1 MSAYVIAEI
10 EVTDPDGYA
19 EYAELAGASLLRHGG
34 RFVVRGGPSEV
45 LEGDWAGRIVVLE
58 FDSPEAARAWYDSE
72 DYQACLPIRLRN
84 SKGRMIA
91 VEGVTGGS

>member
-19 EYAELAGASLLRHGG
+19 EYVAPANASVLRHGG
-34 RFVVRGGPSEV
+34 RFVVRGGPSEII
-45 LEGDWAGRIVVLE
+45 EGDWAGRMVVLE
-58 FDSPEAARAWYDSE
+58 FESVEAARAWYDSD
-72 DYQACLPIRLRN
+72 DYQACLPLRLQS

-91 VEGVTGGS
+91 VDGAEA

>member
-19 EYAELAGASLLRHGG
+19 EYTGPANASVLRHGG

-45 LEGDWAGRIVVLE
+45 IEGDWSGRIVVLE
-58 FDSPEAARAWYDSE
+58 FESREAARAWYDSE
-72 DYQACLPIRLRN
+72 DYQACLPLRLQS

-91 VEGVTGGS
+91 VDGPQD